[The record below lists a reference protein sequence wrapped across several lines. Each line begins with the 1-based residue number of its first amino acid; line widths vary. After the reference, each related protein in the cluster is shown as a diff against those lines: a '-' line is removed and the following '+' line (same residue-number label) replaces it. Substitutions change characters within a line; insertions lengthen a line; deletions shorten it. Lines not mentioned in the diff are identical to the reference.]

1 MEVTQMKKKSGM
13 KLSMRMTL
21 ILLTAPLVIALV
33 ISIIFFSSKLK
44 NMEEQDEKLYMETL
58 YEVDTT
64 LLGADRDLYQAMLA
78 AVSYYN
84 DKEYLDDDTAG
95 SLLSD
100 FQENRDQ
107 VMERITEALTIAR
120 TDADLWSGTTVE
132 GSSKN
137 FEQLEKDFEEDFN
150 LWLSYYDPVTDQGD
164 YTQFSNEFY
173 TAREALSGMQDIT
186 EVWAKKEVA
195 KNEAATNRLILIS
208 AIIFGVIAG
217 ALLFIA
223 LLIAT
228 KISKTINGVA
238 GSVHKMAE
246 GDFVTTIENN
256 SIIAEFTRMC
266 DQMEEMRSK
275 LQEALIKV
283 IGHAG
288 SVNRGAEDTK
298 DRISDSQRTTNDI
311 NQAVSDLANGATMMA
326 QDVQSTSDITIS
338 IGDAVE
344 QVLAAANNNMENG
357 RTVYDESVKVQKQ
370 LQQLKE
376 ADEMTD
382 EMAGQVADSV
392 NQTALVV
399 EEISK
404 AAESIIAI
412 ASQTNLLALN
422 ASIEAARAGEAGK
435 GFAVVA
441 DNIKGLAEDS
451 NNAANEITGM
461 LSDITRMSD
470 KNKELTGSIKEATTS
485 ESAQLQEMTAAFEE
499 MLNLLQETER
509 GNEQIVSLVETLN
522 SDKDVIMNSVE
533 SLSSVSEENAAS
545 TEQTSASL
553 AQLDTNMEDVV
564 SKAENLQ
571 KIAEELQENVSFF
584 HVGDGEN
591 IE

>member
-1 MEVTQMKKKSGM
+1 
-13 KLSMRMTL
+13 MTL

-33 ISIIFFSSKLK
+33 ISIIFFSSELK

-84 DKEYLDDDTAG
+84 DKEYLDDDIAG
-95 SLLSD
+95 SMLSD

-120 TDADLWSGTTVE
+120 TDADLWSGTTAE
-132 GSSKN
+132 GSSKT
-137 FEQLEKDFEEDFN
+137 FEQLEKDFEADFN

-195 KNEAATNRLILIS
+195 KNQAATNRLILIS

-275 LQEALIKV
+275 LQDALIKV
-283 IGHAG
+283 IGHAD

-344 QVLAAANNNMENG
+344 QVLAAANSNMENG

>member
-1 MEVTQMKKKSGM
+1 MKKKSGG
-13 KLSMRMTL
+13 KLSMKLTL
-21 ILLTAPLVIALV
+21 VMLTGPLVAALV
-33 ISIIFFSSKLK
+33 VSIIFFSLQLK
-44 NMEEQDEKLYMETL
+44 KMEDQDEKLYMETL

-64 LLGADRDLYQAMLA
+64 LLNADRDLYQAMQA
-78 AVSYYN
+78 AILHH
-84 DKEYLDDDTAG
+84 DEYETMSDENRATT
-95 SLLSD
+95 LSD
-100 FQENRDQ
+100 FIENRDQ
-107 VMERITEALTIAR
+107 VAEKIATALQIAK
-120 TDADLWSGTTVE
+120 TDADLWSGTHIE
-132 GSSKN
+132 GSSST
-137 FEQLEKDFEEDFN
+137 FEQLEKAFEEDFN
-150 LWLSYYDPVTDQGD
+150 LWLSYYNPETLEGD
-164 YTQFSNEFY
+164 WDAFVNEFY
-173 TAREALSGMQDIT
+173 AARSALSEMQDVT
-186 EVWAKKEVA
+186 EVWATNEVK
-195 KNEAATNRLILIS
+195 KNEAAINRTILIS
-208 AIIFGVIAG
+208 AIIFGVIA
-217 ALLFIA
+217 AVLLIIA
-223 LLIAT
+223 LVIAT
-228 KISKTINGVA
+228 KISKNINGVA
-238 GSVHKMAE
+238 KSVEKMAN
-246 GDFVTTIENN
+246 GNFVTKVSSDSTITELVAM
-256 SIIAEFTRMC
+256 S
-266 DQMEEMRSK
+266 DGMEDMRAK
-275 LQEALIKV
+275 LQDALIKV

-344 QVLAAANNNMENG
+344 QVLAAANNNLENG

-376 ADEMTD
+376 ADEATD

-392 NQTALVV
+392 NQTAAVV

-509 GNEQIVSLVETLN
+509 GNEQIVNLVETLN

-564 SKAENLQ
+564 DKAENLQ

-584 HVGDGEN
+584 HVSEDEEN
-591 IE
+591 V

>member
-1 MEVTQMKKKSGM
+1 MKKKSGM

>member
-1 MEVTQMKKKSGM
+1 MKKKSGM

-78 AVSYYN
+78 AVSYHN

-95 SLLSD
+95 SMLSD

-132 GSSKN
+132 GSSKT
-137 FEQLEKDFEEDFN
+137 FEQLEKDFEADFN

-164 YTQFSNEFY
+164 YIQFSNEFY

-195 KNEAATNRLILIS
+195 KNQAATNRLILIS

-275 LQEALIKV
+275 LQDALIKV

-288 SVNRGAEDTK
+288 SVNKGAEDTK

-461 LSDITRMSD
+461 LSDITKMSD